1 MVSQKAFTLIEL
13 MIVVAIIG
21 ILAAIAYP
29 SYQEY
34 VRKTKRAEVKAEMLD
49 IARKLANYKAT
60 NYRYNN
66 ANIAN
71 LGIPATFPL
80 SQPNYDLT
88 ITPTNNGLLT
98 ADSWLL
104 VASPRV
110 NTTQDGSGVI
120 CLDHLG
126 RKFWSKTTTTTAACQ
141 AALSATSSW
150 EE

>member
-13 MIVVAIIG
+13 MIVVVVIG

-49 IARKLANYKAT
+49 IARKLSNYKAE

-71 LGIPATFPL
+71 LGIPTAFPVN
-80 SQPNYDLT
+80 QPNYDLI
-88 ITPTNNGLLT
+88 ITPSNNGLLT
-98 ADSWLL
+98 ANSWLL
-104 VASPRV
+104 VAIPKV
-110 NTTQDGSGVI
+110 NTSQAGSGVI

-126 RKFWSKTTTTTAACQ
+126 RKFWSKTTSTATACQ
-141 AALSATSSW
+141 AALGNTSTW
-150 EE
+150 DE

>member
-1 MVSQKAFTLIEL
+1 MVNKGFTLIEL

-49 IARKLANYKAT
+49 SARKLSNYKAA
-60 NYRYNN
+60 NFKYSD

-71 LGIPATFPL
+71 LGISSTYPA
-80 SQPNYDLT
+80 SQPNYDFM
-88 ITPTNNGLLT
+88 ITPVNDNGLL
-98 ADSWLL
+98 AEDSWVLF
-104 VASPRV
+104 ASPRA
-110 NTTQDGSGVI
+110 NTTQAGSGVL

-126 RKFWSKTTTTTAACQ
+126 RKFWSKETSTTEACEGG
-141 AALSATSSW
+141 LTNTSSW
-150 EE
+150 DE